1 MSTKGKGYYKGQK
14 LSFDLPATWHLL
26 AMAEPRDV
34 PAIADLAAAVRGGL
48 NAPIGTAPLPEL
60 VAKAPNK
67 KVAIISE
74 DQTRPTKT
82 GSIIVALLNELN
94 KAGVPDQNVDVIIG
108 RGTHRVITEDELQ
121 VKIGP
126 AVTDRVRVSIH
137 DPDSEDLVKTG
148 QTTRGNVV
156 WTNRVV
162 AEAGLKIGVG
172 TCNPHYFAGYGGGGK
187 IVLPGVSGRETVKK
201 NHVLIG
207 DPQSIAGVKQ
217 GNPIW
222 EEMLEA
228 TRIVGLDLKIDAV
241 LNQNLEVYKLAVG
254 EVEKAQQAA
263 IEDLRYVYGV
273 SIARLAD
280 VVITSAYPLET
291 NLIQSGKSILLAET
305 ITKPGGT
312 IILLSSCPD
321 GAGPLMY
328 ETLKEKPEPE
338 QIIQWIGE
346 GKASTTGG
354 PMATRLRALLKT
366 KKLLVVTEGLTAQ
379 QLHDMELEYAPSVE
393 AAIEWAVERYPRA
406 DVVVLPIGGSTFPYV
421 EEEAKAKA
429 A

>member
-1 MSTKGKGYYKGQK
+1 MSTKGKGYYKGQE
-14 LSFDLPATWHLL
+14 LSFDLPAAWNLL

-34 PAIADLAAAVRGGL
+34 PAIDSLEEAVKAGL
-48 NAPIGTAPLPEL
+48 KVPIGTAPLPQL
-60 VAKAPNK
+60 VAQAPNQ

-74 DQTRPTKT
+74 DQTRPTTT
-82 GSIIVALLNELN
+82 GPIILILLDELN
-94 KAGVPDQNVDVIIG
+94 KAGVPDENIDVIIG
-108 RGTHRVITEDELQ
+108 RGTHRLITEEELKAKLGQ
-121 VKIGP
+121 TVMG
-126 AVTDRVRVSIH
+126 RVRVSVH

-148 QTTRGNVV
+148 QTVRGNTV
-156 WTNRVV
+156 WINRLV

-187 IVLPGVSGRETVKK
+187 IVLPGVSGREVVKK
-201 NHVLIG
+201 NHVLLA
-207 DPQSIAGVKQ
+207 DPKAIAGARQ
-217 GNPIW
+217 GNPVW

-228 TRIVGLDLKIDAV
+228 ARIVGLHLKIDTV
-241 LNQNLEVYKLAVG
+241 LNQNLEVYKVAVG
-254 EVEKAQQAA
+254 EVEKAQEAA
-263 IEDLRYVYGV
+263 IEDLLYVYGV
-273 SIARLAD
+273 SIPRAAD
-280 VVITSAYPLET
+280 VVITCAYPLET
-291 NLIQSGKSILLAET
+291 DLIQSGKAILLAET

-328 ETLKEKPEPE
+328 ETLKERPESE
-338 QIIQWIGE
+338 QIIQWMGE

-366 KKLLVVTEGLTAQ
+366 KKLLVVTEGLTEQ

-393 AAIEWAVERYPRA
+393 AAIEWAVSRYPQA

-421 EEEAKAKA
+421 E
-429 A
+429 

>member
-1 MSTKGKGYYKGQK
+1 MSTKGKGYYKGQE
-14 LSFDLPATWHLL
+14 LSFDLPAAWNLL

-34 PAIADLAAAVRGGL
+34 PAMANLEEAVKAGL

-60 VAKAPNK
+60 VAQAPNQ

-82 GSIIVALLNELN
+82 GSIILVLLDELN
-94 KAGVPDQNVDVIIG
+94 KAGIPDENIEVVIG
-108 RGTHRVITEDELQ
+108 RGTHRVITEDELKAKLGQ
-121 VKIGP
+121 
-126 AVTDRVRVSIH
+126 ALMDRIRVSIH

-148 QTTRGNVV
+148 ETVRGNTV
-156 WTNRVV
+156 WTNRTV

-187 IVLPGVSGRETVKK
+187 IVLPGVSGREVVKK
-201 NHVLIG
+201 NHVLLA
-207 DPQSIAGVKQ
+207 DPQSIAGVRQ
-217 GNPIW
+217 GNPVW

-228 TRIVGLDLKIDAV
+228 ARIVGLDLKIDTV
-241 LNQNLEVYKLAVG
+241 LNQNLEVYKIAVG
-254 EVEKAQQAA
+254 EVEKAQEAA
-263 IEDLRYVYGV
+263 IEDLLYVYGV
-273 SIARLAD
+273 SIPRPAD

-291 NLIQSGKSILLAET
+291 DLIQSGKAILLAET

-321 GAGPLMY
+321 GAGPLLY
-328 ETLKEKPEPE
+328 ETLKERPESE
-338 QIIQWIGE
+338 QIIQWMGE

-366 KKLLVVTEGLTAQ
+366 KNLLVVTEGLTEQ
-379 QLHDMELEYAPSVE
+379 QLHDMELEYAPAVE
-393 AAIEWAVERYPRA
+393 AAIEWAVKRYPQA
-406 DVVVLPIGGSTFPYV
+406 DVVVLPIGGSTFPYMK
-421 EEEAKAKA
+421 EEAKAKVA
-429 A
+429 